1 MVDVDK
7 AVVIRLKKA
16 GLKFEVLVDPDKALE
31 FKKGKSLNIEEILAY
46 PGVYHDV
53 RRGDAIPEEEL
64 QKNFGTTDV
73 FRVAKKIIAEGELQ
87 FTTEQRRRF
96 VEEKRL
102 EIADIISRR
111 GINPQTNTVHPPQRI
126 LNAMDKA
133 GIHVDPFIDVELQ
146 VNGAVESI
154 KTLLPIKFQRII
166 VQVII
171 PTQFSGKTYSVLKRT
186 VGKFD
191 ERWLNDGSLQV
202 TLDIPAGAQE
212 DIFKKIGDIT
222 KGNFKSS
229 IIKRVDV

>member
-16 GLKFEVLVDPDKALE
+16 GMKFEILVDPDKALE
-31 FKKGKSLNIEEILAY
+31 FKKGRPLNMEEILAY
-46 PGVYHDV
+46 PGIYHDV
-53 RRGDAIPEEEL
+53 RRGDAIPENEL
-64 QKNFGTTDV
+64 QTNFGTTDV
-73 FRVAKKIIAEGELQ
+73 FQVAKKVIAEGEVQ

-96 VEEKRL
+96 VEEKRK
-102 EIADIISRR
+102 EIANIISKR

-126 LNAMDKA
+126 LNAMDKV
-133 GIHVDPFIDVELQ
+133 GVRVDPFIEAELQ
-146 VNGAVESI
+146 VNKIVESI
-154 KTLLPIKFQRII
+154 KPLLPIKFQRII
-166 VQVII
+166 VQIII
-171 PTQFSGKTYSVLKRT
+171 PPQFSGKTYSVLKRT

-222 KGNFKSS
+222 KGEFKSNV
-229 IIKRVDV
+229 IKRVDV

>member
-1 MVDVDK
+1 MVDIDK

-16 GLKFEVLVDPDKALE
+16 GMKFEVLVDPDKALE
-31 FKKGKSLNIEEILAY
+31 FKKGKSLNVEEILAY

-53 RRGDAIPEEEL
+53 RRGDAIPENEL
-64 QKNFGTTDV
+64 QKNFGTTNV
-73 FRVAKKIIAEGELQ
+73 FQVAKKIITEGELQ

-96 VEEKRL
+96 VEEKRR
-102 EIADIISRR
+102 EIVDIISKR

-133 GIHVDPFIDVELQ
+133 GVHVDPLIEAELQ
-146 VNGAVESI
+146 VNKIVESI
-154 KTLLPIKFQRII
+154 KPLLPIKFQRII
-166 VQVII
+166 VQIII
-171 PTQFSGKTYSVLKRT
+171 PPQFSGKTYSVLKRA

-191 ERWLNDGSLQV
+191 EKWLNDGSLQV

-222 KGNFKSS
+222 KGNFKSN
-229 IIKRVDV
+229 IIKRVDI

>member
-1 MVDVDK
+1 MVDIDK
-7 AVVIRLKKA
+7 AVVIRLKKS
-16 GLKFEVLVDPDKALE
+16 GMKFEVLVDPDKALD
-31 FKKGKSLNIEEILAY
+31 FKKGESINLEEILAY
-46 PGVYHDV
+46 PGIYHDV

-73 FRVAKKIIAEGELQ
+73 FQISKKIIMEGEFQ

-96 VEEKRL
+96 VEEKTK

-133 GIHVDPFIDVELQ
+133 GVHVDPFIDSELQ
-146 VNGAVESI
+146 VNKVVESI

-166 VQVII
+166 VEIVI
-171 PTQFSGKTYSVLKRT
+171 PPQFSGKLYSVLKRT

-222 KGNFKSS
+222 KGNFKSN
-229 IIKRVDV
+229 IVKRVDV

>member
-16 GLKFEVLVDPDKALE
+16 GMKFEVLVDSDKALE
-31 FKKGKSLNIEEILAY
+31 FKKGKSLNVEEILAY
-46 PGVYHDV
+46 PGIYHDV

-64 QKNFGTTDV
+64 QKNFGTIDV
-73 FRVAKKIIAEGELQ
+73 FQVAKKIIAEGELQ

-102 EIADIISRR
+102 EIANIISKR
-111 GINPQTNTVHPPQRI
+111 GINPQTNTIHPPQRI

-133 GIHVDPFIDVELQ
+133 GIHVDPFIEAELQ
-146 VNGAVESI
+146 VNKIVESI
-154 KTLLPIKFQRII
+154 KPLLPIKFQRVI
-166 VQVII
+166 VQIVI
-171 PTQFSGKTYSVLKRT
+171 PAQLSGKTYSVLKRT

-191 ERWLNDGSLQV
+191 EKWLNDGSLQV
-202 TLDIPAGAQE
+202 VLDIPAGAQE
-212 DIFKKIGDIT
+212 DVFKKIGDIT
-222 KGNFKSS
+222 KGNFKSN

>member
-16 GLKFEVLVDPDKALE
+16 GMKFEVLVDPDKALE
-31 FKKGKSLNIEEILAY
+31 FKKGKSLNVEEILAY
-46 PGVYHDV
+46 PGIYHDV

-102 EIADIISRR
+102 EIADIISKR

-133 GIHVDPFIDVELQ
+133 GVHVDPLIEAELQ
-146 VNGAVESI
+146 VNKIVESI

-166 VQVII
+166 VQIII
-171 PTQFSGKTYSVLKRT
+171 PTQFSGKIYSVLKRA
-186 VGKFD
+186 VGKFN

-202 TLDIPAGAQE
+202 TLDIPAGVQE
-212 DIFKKIGDIT
+212 DVFKKIGDIT

-229 IIKRVDV
+229 IIKRVDI

>member
-1 MVDVDK
+1 MVDIDK
-7 AVVIRLKKA
+7 AVVIRLKK
-16 GLKFEVLVDPDKALE
+16 GGMKFEILVDPDKALE
-31 FKKGKSLNIEEILAY
+31 FKKGNSINLEEVLAY
-46 PGVYHDV
+46 PGIYHDV

-64 QKNFGTTDV
+64 QTNFGTTDV
-73 FRVAKKIIAEGELQ
+73 FRIAKKIILEGEFQ
-87 FTTEQRRRF
+87 FTTEQKRKF
-96 VEEKRL
+96 VEEKTK

-126 LNAMDKA
+126 LNAMNKV
-133 GIHVDPFIDVELQ
+133 GVHVDPFIEAELQ
-146 VNGAVESI
+146 VNKIVKSI

-166 VQVII
+166 VQIVI
-171 PTQFSGKTYSVLKRT
+171 PPQFSGKLYSVLKRT

-212 DIFKKIGDIT
+212 EIFKKIGDIT

-229 IIKRVDV
+229 IMKRVDL